1 LVAVK
6 GCNGVVMEDIF
17 NAAGD
22 KIDIDCIIEKDSMFN
37 LIMLRIR

>member
-22 KIDIDCIIEKDSMFN
+22 KIDIDWCIVEKDSMLD
-37 LIMLRIR
+37 LISL